1 MSSVKTWRQ
10 AALAAYVSAG
20 FALPLA
26 GYALAT
32 TQANVNAVA
41 AAQQRLSDSE
51 WRDHLNNDQQVSAAS
66 SAGELLPLDSRPY
79 SPAIDWA
86 AVAVRVAPS
95 VVMVSTLENAR
106 GDGGSNRAWL
116 IPGVQTNQ
124 ATAWLTRYRAW
135 KAEWAK
141 LDQEREWVT
150 MGAGFLIGDGHQVAT
165 AGHVLSG
172 TEAVRVKLASGE
184 WRPARMV
191 GVDPSQDVAL
201 LRIEGEPGQPVTVA
215 PAMPHQGHAVATI
228 GAPQGW
234 GFSLSAGLVSR
245 YGMAA
250 GMFQDWP
257 MLQIAA
263 PIIGGNSGGL
273 VFNARGEAVGM
284 VSFGKQTFNQAV
296 PIGRV
301 LDVAAQL
308 ERWDAVMGRCKAL
321 TNGGICG

>member
-1 MSSVKTWRQ
+1 MSSVKTWRR
-10 AALAAYVSAG
+10 AALAAYIAAG
-20 FALPLA
+20 VALPLA

-41 AAQQRLSDSE
+41 AAQQRLSDSQ
-51 WRDHLNNDQQVSAAS
+51 WRDHLTNDDQASADRA
-66 SAGELLPLDSRPY
+66 AGELLPLDSRPY

-106 GDGGSNRAWL
+106 GDGRSNRAWL

-184 WRPARMV
+184 WRPARVV

-245 YGMAA
+245 YGTAA

-273 VFNARGEAVGM
+273 VFNARGKPWAWFPSVSRHSIRLSRLAAFWTWPHSLNAGM
-284 VSFGKQTFNQAV
+284 PSWG
-296 PIGRV
+296 
-301 LDVAAQL
+301 AA
-308 ERWDAVMGRCKAL
+308 RR
-321 TNGGICG
+321 

>member
-1 MSSVKTWRQ
+1 
-10 AALAAYVSAG
+10 
-20 FALPLA
+20 
-26 GYALAT
+26 
-32 TQANVNAVA
+32 
-41 AAQQRLSDSE
+41 
-51 WRDHLNNDQQVSAAS
+51 
-66 SAGELLPLDSRPY
+66 
-79 SPAIDWA
+79 
-86 AVAVRVAPS
+86 
-95 VVMVSTLENAR
+95 
-106 GDGGSNRAWL
+106 
-116 IPGVQTNQ
+116 
-124 ATAWLTRYRAW
+124 
-135 KAEWAK
+135 
-141 LDQEREWVT
+141 
-150 MGAGFLIGDGHQVAT
+150 
-165 AGHVLSG
+165 
-172 TEAVRVKLASGE
+172 
-184 WRPARMV
+184 
-191 GVDPSQDVAL
+191 
-201 LRIEGEPGQPVTVA
+201 
-215 PAMPHQGHAVATI
+215 MPHQGHAVATI

>member
-86 AVAVRVAPS
+86 TVSVGVMPS
-95 VVMVSTLENAR
+95 VVMVSTLDSAR
-106 GDGGSNRAWL
+106 GDGRSNRAWL

-135 KAEWAK
+135 EAEWAK
-141 LDQEREWVT
+141 LDQEREWIT
-150 MGAGFLIGDGHQVAT
+150 MGAGFLIGDGRQVAT

-172 TEAVRVKLASGE
+172 TEGVRVKLADGE
-184 WRPARMV
+184 WRAAEV
-191 GVDPSQDVAL
+191 ATLNLALDVAV
-201 LRIEGEPGQPVTVA
+201 LRIEGAPGQPVTIA
-215 PAMPHQGHAVATI
+215 PSLPLQGHTVATI
-228 GAPQGW
+228 GAPHGW

-245 YGMAA
+245 YGETA
-250 GMFQDWP
+250 GMFLDQP
-257 MLQIAA
+257 MMQIAG

-284 VSFGKQTFNQAV
+284 VSHGKETFNQVV

-301 LDVAAQL
+301 LDVASG
-308 ERWDAVMGRCKAL
+308 ERTRHSPIL
-321 TNGGICG
+321 